1 MRIGNPHSG
10 SKHMRF
16 LTVYLEYIYIY
27 LYNFYSSVN
36 VVDSM
41 VIGLGMFLRVTH
53 KFTKCPF
60 RRWMS
65 DKKKYLYIF
74 FNKKTNQNSLN
85 FVSMRFFHHR
95 VMFFSLLLRCWYF
108 ISFLSPILAIWISV
122 LYSVEAIQII
132 KFHMRSGKFVRIIIS
147 PASICICYVYAMNLK
162 RKSFDCFF
170 LNFVTFSHSV
180 SRLTL
185 FFSLLV
191 TISAVVLVA
200 HTTHISV
207 KHFSV
212 KQRSEINNWN
222 LIFIKIERLFDMQ

>member
-1 MRIGNPHSG
+1 MCASFIIASCF
-10 SKHMRF
+10 F
-16 LTVYLEYIYIY
+16 L
-27 LYNFYSSVN
+27 
-36 VVDSM
+36 
-41 VIGLGMFLRVTH
+41 
-53 KFTKCPF
+53 
-60 RRWMS
+60 
-65 DKKKYLYIF
+65 
-74 FNKKTNQNSLN
+74 
-85 FVSMRFFHHR
+85 
-95 VMFFSLLLRCWYF
+95 FFSAFDILFRFYHRYWLFEFRSYILLKPF
-108 ISFLSPILAIWISV
+108 KSSNSIWDLENLCVSSSHRHP
-122 LYSVEAIQII
+122 YA
-132 KFHMRSGKFVRIIIS
+132 
-147 PASICICYVYAMNLK
+147 YVYAMNLK

>member
-1 MRIGNPHSG
+1 MNEWQKKIFIY
-10 SKHMRF
+10 F
-16 LTVYLEYIYIY
+16 L
-27 LYNFYSSVN
+27 
-36 VVDSM
+36 
-41 VIGLGMFLRVTH
+41 
-53 KFTKCPF
+53 
-60 RRWMS
+60 
-65 DKKKYLYIF
+65 
-74 FNKKTNQNSLN
+74 NKKTNQNSLN
-85 FVSMRFFHHR
+85 FISMRFFHHR
-95 VMFFSLLLRCWYF
+95 VMFFSLLLRFWYF

-132 KFHMRSGKFVRIIIS
+132 KFHVRSGKFLCVS
-147 PASICICYVYAMNLK
+147 SSLHMHVYAMNLK

>member
-1 MRIGNPHSG
+1 MKWRKAQENNADRKSPFWFQAYEIPYGLSR
-10 SKHMRF
+10 K
-16 LTVYLEYIYIY
+16 YIY

-36 VVDSM
+36 VVDSS
-41 VIGLGMFLRVTH
+41 VIGLGLFLRVTH
-53 KFTKCPF
+53 KFTKCLF

-147 PASICICYVYAMNLK
+147 PASICICLRNEFKAKIIWLFLFEFRYFF
-162 RKSFDCFF
+162 SFC
-170 LNFVTFSHSV
+170 LSTHS
-180 SRLTL
+180 L
-185 FFSLLV
+185 FFSPRNHLCCRLGR
-191 TISAVVLVA
+191 TYN
-200 HTTHISV
+200 TH
-207 KHFSV
+207 FG
-212 KQRSEINNWN
+212 
-222 LIFIKIERLFDMQ
+222 